1 MFRMPPQ
8 VDPAE
13 EKKRVQADVRN
24 NILMFTV
31 LCAAIRLGKKFMQII
46 ENWKLIPILLYL
58 KLPFALGKSWIKRP
72 ST

>member
-24 NILMFTV
+24 NFLMFTV
-31 LCAAIRLGKKFMQII
+31 LCAAIRLAPFCIGKVMNQT
-46 ENWKLIPILLYL
+46 
-58 KLPFALGKSWIKRP
+58 A
-72 ST
+72 